1 MKQAHRSILV
11 STSSFKL
18 KLNSHTL
25 NLSWLEKFDHYFVI
39 NIISNLICNEL
50 MHWVMWH
57 WFPI

>member
-50 MHWVMWH
+50 MH
-57 WFPI
+57 